1 MVYCGIVGALNPL
14 GQRVVNFL
22 KDKTDEY
29 RIVFCVDK
37 DYIVNSPSAATYASV
52 EAALSF
58 NQPPTVIIDCDDP
71 SDALERAKSYR
82 FYAVSAIMCCTC
94 TPDELDTLTR
104 VCGVEEVPTP
114 SILTVPDF
122 SICHTRL
129 MTYFQ
134 RMGGRHINDT
144 DRLEIEIHLAANQKL
159 NVAVWVS
166 WAQMFN
172 AIYGTDVAKP
182 SIKGSS
188 CYCGKV
194 IIRAVTD
201 EAIPSGGEEVNV
213 RLFYG
218 SIGHLNFTFM
228 KNACK
233 DLDGDCVDGIAKLLE
248 WFNANPDEISTG
260 KVFTNHLSTVL
271 FANKKNLH

>member
-1 MVYCGIVGALNPL
+1 MNPL
-14 GQRVVNFL
+14 GKRVIDFL
-22 KDKTDEY
+22 NGKTDEY
-29 RIVFCVDK
+29 RTVFYVDEGYK
-37 DYIVNSPSAATYASV
+37 VNSPSAATYASV

-58 NQPPTVIIDCDDP
+58 NQPPTVLIDCDDP
-71 SDALERAKSYR
+71 ASALERAKTYR
-82 FYAVSAIMCCTC
+82 FYAVPAIMCCTC
-94 TPDELDTLTR
+94 TPDELDTLCR
-104 VCGVEEVPTP
+104 VCGAEEVPTP

-122 SICHTRL
+122 SICNTRL
-129 MTYFQ
+129 MTFFI
-134 RMGGRHINDT
+134 RLGGRHINDI
-144 DRLEIEIHLAANQKL
+144 DRLEIEIHLPVNQKL

-194 IIRAVTD
+194 IIRAIND

-213 RLFYG
+213 RMFYG
-218 SIGHLNFTFM
+218 SSNHLNFSFM

-248 WFNANPDEISTG
+248 WFNANPDEISAG

-271 FANKKNLH
+271 FANQKNLH